1 MPAIYRRRLRP
12 WERSF
17 VRAARR
23 RIAQENS
30 VPQGWTLFI
39 PGAAPDKRA

>member
-1 MPAIYRRRLRP
+1 MPTIYRRRIRP

-23 RIAQENS
+23 RIAQETGI
-30 VPQGWTLFI
+30 PQGCTLFI
-39 PGAAPDKRA
+39 HGAESAKRA